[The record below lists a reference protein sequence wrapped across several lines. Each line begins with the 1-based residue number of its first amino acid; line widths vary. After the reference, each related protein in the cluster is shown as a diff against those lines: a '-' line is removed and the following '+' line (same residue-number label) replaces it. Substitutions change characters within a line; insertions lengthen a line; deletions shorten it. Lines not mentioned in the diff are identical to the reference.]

1 MSSLFFLSQFK
12 PFFHSSHPDLTLS
25 KLRPSG
31 IWTIAAFGR
40 TSQPDNG
47 PWARFLDA
55 WMEGGA
61 EVLESNNFDRPYET
75 ALTTPRPPTGG
86 SRLPRN
92 GNQKMVFAFAEH
104 RKDNG
109 RRPGCHAPNRWCLR
123 VGWWKKRS
131 SIPTYLFNY
140 LDFQSPSTQNIVFL
154 DQMMRS
160 CLERWQAKNAGSLP
174 TTILVA
180 FYAFTGTLPR
190 SPSFLSA

>member
-61 EVLESNNFDRPYET
+61 EVLESNNFDRPYEP

-86 SRLPRN
+86 SRLARN
-92 GNQKMVFAFAEH
+92 GNPKWFSRLLSTGKTMVVGLDVTHPTDGAFGSAGGKRDRAYQH
-104 RKDNG
+104 IYSITWISSHPA
-109 RRPGCHAPNRWCLR
+109 RR
-123 VGWWKKRS
+123 
-131 SIPTYLFNY
+131 T
-140 LDFQSPSTQNIVFL
+140 
-154 DQMMRS
+154 
-160 CLERWQAKNAGSLP
+160 
-174 TTILVA
+174 
-180 FYAFTGTLPR
+180 
-190 SPSFLSA
+190 SFSWTK